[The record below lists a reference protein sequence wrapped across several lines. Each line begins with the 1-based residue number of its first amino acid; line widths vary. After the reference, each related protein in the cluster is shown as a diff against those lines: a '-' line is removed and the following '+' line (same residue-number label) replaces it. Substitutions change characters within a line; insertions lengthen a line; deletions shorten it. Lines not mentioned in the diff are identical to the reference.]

1 MIKTVST
8 RAGRT
13 RALSRERR
21 EQQKVELRAAILAA
35 AQTEFDG
42 HGYENFSLRRV
53 AERIGYSPTTIYLYF
68 RNKDELLLETV
79 KSGFAAFD
87 LAIQNAAQTSDQP
100 LRQLE
105 ALGRAYLEFGI
116 DNPTLYRLMFMQP
129 SDFHLFP
136 RLLGSGT
143 PAQELEGEIENAQR
157 VIAQE
162 LLVDAV
168 TRGIE
173 SGELR
178 AGDAR
183 MLADALWAS
192 VHGLVSLSASP
203 LMEPQHARRVA
214 APLLQTVIEGLKQ
227 R

>member
-157 VIAQE
+157 VIAQV

-173 SGELR
+173 RGELR

-203 LMEPQHARRVA
+203 LMEPRHARRVA